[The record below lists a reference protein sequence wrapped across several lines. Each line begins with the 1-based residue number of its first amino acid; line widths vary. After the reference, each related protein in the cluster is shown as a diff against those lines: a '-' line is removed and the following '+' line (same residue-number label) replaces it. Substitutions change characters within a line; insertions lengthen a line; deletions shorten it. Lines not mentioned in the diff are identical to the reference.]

1 MGPILLANLRQI
13 RSHIMFK
20 TAFTLGDKDGL
31 ILATINTEDSLTNQ
45 SDAQEADINILV
57 KKFGITGQLPQV
69 TGLQPLYGDFTSA
82 DDYRTSLDK
91 INAAKEAFQAIPAH
105 IRKQFDNDPAKFIQF
120 ASDEKNIEKLREW
133 KLAPPKEAPKDGER
147 KTDSTDTA

>member
-1 MGPILLANLRQI
+1 
-13 RSHIMFK
+13 MFK
-20 TAFTLGDKDGL
+20 TAYALGEKDGL

-57 KKFGITGQLPQV
+57 KKFGITGQLPQI

-82 DDYRTSLDK
+82 EDYRTSLDR
-91 INAAKEAFQAIPAH
+91 INAAKDAFNRIPAH
-105 IRKQFDNDPAKFIQF
+105 IRKEFDNNPAKFIQF

-133 KLAPPKEAPKDGER
+133 KLATPKEAQNGTR
-147 KTDSTDTA
+147 QTTSTDADGHRNEQSGPSGPSSP